1 MSGPFPHFFL
11 RGWAD
16 GAKFSDILQLDA
28 VTKQLRNVL
37 QHCGTGSFWQFLE
50 LAKVL
55 PG

>member
-1 MSGPFPHFFL
+1 MSGPFPQFFL

-37 QHCGTGSFWQFLE
+37 QHCGTGSFWIVAL
-50 LAKVL
+50 
-55 PG
+55 